1 MTARRHRAPTAL
13 LLAVAALLAG
23 CGSDGPAAPPAEALL
38 TAARTSLAT
47 AATVHFVLD
56 SEGAPS
62 SGLALLGGE
71 GDAARPDRLRG
82 TLKVRV
88 AGLSADVDVVAV
100 DGTFYARL
108 PLAPGLTRTDPST
121 LGFGDPG
128 ALFSVGLTTLLDA
141 ARDPRDAGQ
150 ERVDGEVVDTV
161 AVTFPGPAVADVLRS
176 AEPGTDFQGRVGLT
190 RGDPRQV
197 RRVTLTGPFYSGA
210 TTTYTIVLTRYGEP
224 VDISAPAG

>member
-128 ALFSVGLTTLLDA
+128 ALFSVGLTTLIDA
-141 ARDPRDAGQ
+141 ARTRATPARSGWTA
-150 ERVDGEVVDTV
+150 RSSTPSRSPS
-161 AVTFPGPAVADVLRS
+161 PGRPSPTCCAARS
-176 AEPGTDFQGRVGLT
+176 PGRTS
-190 RGDPRQV
+190 RG
-197 RRVTLTGPFYSGA
+197 GSG
-210 TTTYTIVLTRYGEP
+210 
-224 VDISAPAG
+224 